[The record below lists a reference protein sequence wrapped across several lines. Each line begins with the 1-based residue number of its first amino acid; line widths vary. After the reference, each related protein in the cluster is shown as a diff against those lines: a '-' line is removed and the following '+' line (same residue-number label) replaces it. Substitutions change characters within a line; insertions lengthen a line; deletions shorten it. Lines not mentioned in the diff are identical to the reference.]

1 MKRLWFLCIAL
12 LLAQQAIAT
21 HGIEHLLHQD
31 EIVCSECITL
41 SGGMLALPASPPS
54 AARLPATA
62 ETELLAIL
70 PLPILA
76 PHPAFRSRAPPHI
89 QST

>member
-1 MKRLWFLCIAL
+1 MKRVWFLCIAF

-21 HGIEHLLHQD
+21 HGVEHLLHQD
-31 EIVCSECITL
+31 EIVCSECIAL
-41 SGGMLALPASPPS
+41 SGGMLALPVSPPS
-54 AARLPATA
+54 VARLPATA
-62 ETELLAIL
+62 ATEFFAPL

-76 PHPAFRSRAPPHI
+76 PHPAFRSRAPPHS